1 MTDPTTARPSA
12 PLVGAGLAAV
22 AIIGLAFNLRPA
34 AASVGPVLDELT
46 SALGVGPTIAGVL
59 TTLPVLAFA
68 VFGALAPTAAGRI
81 GPHRIAVLALACVI
95 VGQGAR
101 VLVSDPVS
109 FLLLSLLA
117 LAGMATGNVVLPSL
131 VRLHFPR
138 RIGMMTAAYTTSLA
152 LGLTAASALTVPLA
166 EAFAG
171 SVEDGWRTGLVVWAI
186 AAGAALVPWLL
197 MLRADRVAARRTGPA
212 PSVVRMRA
220 IAGTRLGWAM
230 AILFGTQ
237 SLQAYVV
244 FGWFAQLYRDAGFD
258 PTTAGILLGVITGV
272 GIPLS
277 IVIPVLTARLV
288 DPRPLLVG
296 LVFCVAAAYLGLLLA
311 PADGAWLWAVLLG
324 TGLSIFP
331 MVLTLI
337 GLRARTAATTAAL
350 SGFTQS
356 AGYLIAAV
364 GPIGMGV
371 LHDLTGSWDWPLIVL
386 LGMLVPLLVSGLVA
400 ARPGTIEDELEL
412 RPR

>member
-1 MTDPTTARPSA
+1 VTEPTPSRPAA
-12 PLVGAGLAAV
+12 PPVAVGLAAV
-22 AIIGLAFNLRPA
+22 AVIALSFNLRPA

-46 SALGVGPTIAGVL
+46 TALGVGPTVAGVL

-68 VFGALAPTAAGRI
+68 VFGALAPAVAGRI
-81 GPHRIAVLALACVI
+81 GPHRLAVLALVGMI

-101 VLVSDPVS
+101 VLVSDPAA
-109 FLLLSLLA
+109 FLLLSLIA

-131 VRLHFPR
+131 IRLHFPR
-138 RIGMMTAAYTTSLA
+138 RIGLMTAAYTTSLA

-166 EAFAG
+166 EGLAG
-171 SVEDGWRTGLVVWAI
+171 SIDAGWRTGLAVWAI
-186 AAGAALVPWLL
+186 AATAALLPWLL
-197 MLRADRVAARRTGPA
+197 MLRADRAVHRRTSQAPA
-212 PSVVRMRA
+212 PVSMRT

-230 AILFGTQ
+230 AIVFGTQ

-258 PTTAGILLGVITGV
+258 AATAGLLLGVITGV
-272 GIPLS
+272 SIPMS
-277 IVIPVLTARLV
+277 ILVPILTARLA
-288 DPRPLLVG
+288 DPRWLLVVLTG
-296 LVFCVAAAYLGLLLA
+296 CVAVGYAGLLAA
-311 PADGAWLWAVLLG
+311 PVAGAWVWAVVLG

-331 MVLTLI
+331 LVLTLI
-337 GLRARTAATTAAL
+337 GLRARTAPTTAAL

-356 AGYLIAAV
+356 VGYLIAAV

-386 LGMLVPLLVSGLVA
+386 LGLLVPLLVSGLIA

>member
-1 MTDPTTARPSA
+1 MTEPPA
-12 PLVGAGLAAV
+12 PAAPGRLVGAGLAAI

-46 SALGVGPTIAGVL
+46 AALGVGPTIAGVL

-68 VFGALAPTAAGRI
+68 VFGAVAPTVAGRI
-81 GPHRIAVLALACVI
+81 GPHRLAVLALVGVI

-101 VLVSDPVS
+101 VLVDDPVA
-109 FLLLSLLA
+109 FLALSLLA

-131 VRLHFPR
+131 VRLHFPH

-171 SVEDGWRTGLVVWAI
+171 SIEDGWRTGLVVWAL
-186 AAGAALVPWLL
+186 AAAAALGPWLL
-197 MLRADRVAARRTGPA
+197 MLRADRAVRRTGTA
-212 PSVVRMRA
+212 PTVVSMRT
-220 IAGTRLGWAM
+220 IAGTRLGWAL
-230 AILFGTQ
+230 AIVFGTQ

-277 IVIPVLTARLV
+277 IVIPVLTARLP

-296 LVFCVAAAYLGLLLA
+296 LVVCVAAAYVGLLVA
-311 PADGAWLWAVLLG
+311 PTGGAWVWAVLLG

-356 AGYLIAAV
+356 TGYLIAAI

-386 LGMLVPLLVSGLVA
+386 LALLVPLLVSGLVA
-400 ARPGTIEDELEL
+400 SRPGVIEDELEL
-412 RPR
+412 TPR